1 MQIEGRP
8 RPAVRRPVVS
18 EKIRPHHLERKAI
31 LYIRQSSAYQV
42 THNLE
47 SQKLQ
52 YAMQKHLHQ
61 LGWREVEV
69 VDDDLGRSAAGTVV
83 RAGFERMVA
92 EVCLGKVGA
101 VAAREVSR
109 FARNSREWQQ
119 LVEVCR
125 IVDTVLIDQE
135 TVYAPR
141 QSNDRLLLGLKGSL
155 NEYELDLLRQRSVEA
170 RHEKAKRGEL
180 LISAPIG
187 YVKTEEQRLEKNP
200 DRRVQEAIS
209 LVFRKFQ
216 ELGTVRQT
224 LLWFLE
230 HELQLPTQTPRGEL
244 FWRRP
249 SYRSLYRVLT
259 SPVYG
264 GAYAYGKTEH
274 VLRYE
279 GGEPRHRSLHK
290 PREKWLALIPHS
302 HEGYI
307 SWEESETIRRT
318 VRENVISAEQAGAAK
333 KGAGLLT
340 GLLRCRRCGRK
351 LTVRYTGSQHE
362 VLRYACNRGWLDH
375 GEPRCIAFGGVP
387 VDDMISKQVI
397 AVVQPAAIEAALL
410 ASEEQMQCQ
419 NDAIA
424 ALERDLEAA
433 RYAAQR
439 AQRQYDAADPEN
451 RLVTGELERRWNQ
464 ALRHVEEIELRIQSY
479 NADGQ
484 PTTGAPTDFAGLAE
498 QLDRVWN
505 DPRSDSSLK
514 KRIVRMLIQEVVADV
529 ESSAGEIVLVIH
541 WKGGLHTEVRVP
553 RRRRGYNNGHTD
565 KAQVEAVSLLA
576 KICNDELIAGI
587 LNRNGHKTGRGN
599 RWTKERVTALRSHH
613 QIRSYSPENK
623 AAEGWMN
630 LTEAAAF
637 LHVSARTLRLAIDA
651 GELHAEHPPS
661 DGPWLINRQELTT
674 EAAQRLAQRAHRVNR
689 RPAIPSEN
697 QHDLQ
702 FLST

>member
-1 MQIEGRP
+1 M
-8 RPAVRRPVVS
+8 S
-18 EKIRPHHLERKAI
+18 EKLKPHHLERKAI

-42 THNLE
+42 AHNLE

-52 YAMQKHLHQ
+52 YAMQARLRD
-61 LGWREVEV
+61 LGWREIEV
-69 VDDDLGRSAAGTVV
+69 VDDDLGRSAAGTVA

-170 RHEKAKRGEL
+170 RHEKARRGEL
-180 LISAPIG
+180 LISAPVG
-187 YVKTEEQRLEKNP
+187 YVKTEEKRLEKNP

-209 LVFRKFQ
+209 LVFRKFR

-230 HELQLPTQTPRGEL
+230 HDLQLPSHNARGQL

-249 SYRSLYRVLT
+249 GYRALHRMIT

-264 GAYAYGKTEH
+264 GAYSYGKTEQ

-279 GGEPRHRSLHK
+279 GGQPRHQSRRK
-290 PREKWLALIPHS
+290 PLEQWLAMIPNA
-302 HEGYI
+302 HEGYVN
-307 SWEESETIRRT
+307 WEEFQGIQRMI
-318 VRENVISAEQAGAAK
+318 RENMIGGQQPGAAK
-333 KGAGLLT
+333 QGAALLA

-351 LTVRYTGSQHE
+351 LTVRYTGNQHD
-362 VLRYACNRGWLDH
+362 VLRYACHRGWLDH
-375 GEPRCIAFGGVP
+375 GEPRCIAFGGIP
-387 VDDMISKQVI
+387 VDDSITRQVLE
-397 AVVQPAAIEAALL
+397 VVQPVAVQAAVLACEEHSRLQDDAVAAL
-410 ASEEQMQCQ
+410 Q
-419 NDAIA
+419 
-424 ALERDLEAA
+424 RDLEAA

-451 RLVTGELERRWNQ
+451 RLVTGELERRWNE
-464 ALRHVEEIELRIQSY
+464 ALQRVRELETRIEASGTTARSVAASPAEF
-479 NADGQ
+479 AD
-484 PTTGAPTDFAGLAE
+484 LAE
-498 QLDRVWN
+498 QFDTVWN
-505 DPRSDSSLK
+505 DPQTDATLK
-514 KRIVRMLIQEVVADV
+514 KRIVRTLIEEVVADV
-529 ESSAGEIVLVIH
+529 DSKAGEILLVIH

-553 RRRRGYNNGHTD
+553 RRRRGYNNAHTD
-565 KAQVEAVSLLA
+565 KGLIEAVSILT
-576 KICNDELIAGI
+576 KICSDDLIAGI

-599 RWTKERVTALRSHH
+599 RWTRERVTALRSHH
-613 QIRSYSPENK
+613 RIPCYSAERRQS
-623 AAEGWMN
+623 EGWMN
-630 LTEAAAF
+630 LTET
-637 LHVSARTLRLAIDA
+637 ARYLMLSPRTVRLAVEA
-651 GELHAEHPPS
+651 GELRADHPFP
-661 DGPWLINRQELTT
+661 DGPWILNRKELATD
-674 EAAQRLAQRAHRVNR
+674 AQRIAERVHLGRR
-689 RPAIPSEN
+689 RPALPTEDQSGF
-697 QHDLQ
+697 D
-702 FLST
+702 FSST

>member
-1 MQIEGRP
+1 M
-8 RPAVRRPVVS
+8 S
-18 EKIRPHHLERKAI
+18 DKIRPHHLERKAI
-31 LYIRQSSAYQV
+31 LYVRQSSAYQV
-42 THNLE
+42 THNVE

-52 YAMQKHLHQ
+52 YAMEKHLHQ
-61 LGWREVEV
+61 LGWREIEV

-170 RHEKAKRGEL
+170 RHAKAKRGEL
-180 LISAPIG
+180 LITAPVG
-187 YVKTEEQRLEKNP
+187 YIKSEEQRLEKNP

-209 LVFRKFQ
+209 LVFRKFR

-230 HELQLPTQTPRGEL
+230 HELQLPTQTPRGVL

-249 SYRSLYRVLT
+249 SYRSVYRLIT

-279 GGEPRHRSLHK
+279 GGEPRHRSRKK
-290 PREKWLALIPHS
+290 PREQWLALIPNS

-307 SWEESETIRRT
+307 SWEESENIRRS
-318 VRENVISAEQAGAAK
+318 VRENVITAEQPGAAK

-387 VDDMISKQVI
+387 VDDTISKQVL
-397 AVVQPAAIEAALL
+397 AAVQPAAIEAALL
-410 ASEEQMQCQ
+410 ASEEQIQHQ
-419 NDAIA
+419 DDAIA

-464 ALRHVEEIELRIQSY
+464 ALQRVREIENRIQS
-479 NADGQ
+479 ATAEEQ
-484 PTTGAPTDFAGLAE
+484 HTAHTSAEFAGLAE
-498 QLDRVWN
+498 QLDQIWN
-505 DPRSDSSLK
+505 DPRSDASLK
-514 KRIVRMLIQEVVADV
+514 KRIVRTLIQEVLADV
-529 ESSAGEIVLVIH
+529 ESGAGEIVLVIH

-565 KAQVEAVSLLA
+565 KALVEAVSLLA
-576 KICNDELIAGI
+576 NICNDDLIAGV

-613 QIRSYSPENK
+613 QIPCYSPENK
-623 AAEGWMN
+623 EAQGWMN

-637 LHVSARTLRLAIDA
+637 LHVSPRTVRIAIDA
-651 GELHAEHPPS
+651 GELQAEHPLS
-661 DGPWLINRQELTT
+661 DGPWLVNRQELMSDN
-674 EAAQRLAQRAHRVNR
+674 AQRLKLRAHRGGR

-697 QHDLQ
+697 QNDLQ
-702 FLST
+702 FSST

>member
-1 MQIEGRP
+1 M
-8 RPAVRRPVVS
+8 S
-18 EKIRPHHLERKAI
+18 DKIKPHHLERKAI

-42 THNLE
+42 MHNLE

-69 VDDDLGRSAAGTVV
+69 VDDDLGRSAAGTVA

-135 TVYAPR
+135 TIYSPR

-187 YVKTEEQRLEKNP
+187 YVKTDEQRLEKNP

-209 LVFRKFQ
+209 LVFRKFR

-230 HELQLPTQTPRGEL
+230 HDLHLPTQTPRGEL

-249 SYRSLYRVLT
+249 SYRSLYRLLT

-264 GAYAYGKTEH
+264 GAYAYGKTEQ

-279 GGEPRHRSLHK
+279 GGEPRHRSRRK
-290 PREKWLALIPHS
+290 PREEWLALIPHA

-307 SWEESETIRRT
+307 SWEESESIRRT
-318 VRENVISAEQAGAAK
+318 VRENTIGTEQPGAAK

-351 LTVRYTGSQHE
+351 LTVRYTGSHHE
-362 VLRYACNRGWLDH
+362 VLRYTCNRGWLDH

-387 VDDMISKQVI
+387 VDDMISKQVL

-410 ASEEQMQCQ
+410 ASEGKLQHQ
-419 NDAIA
+419 NDEIA

-464 ALRHVEEIELRIQSY
+464 ALQRVKEIEIRIQSY
-479 NADGQ
+479 GADDQ
-484 PTTGAPTDFAGLAE
+484 RAPAAPAEFAGLAE
-498 QLDRVWN
+498 QLDQVWN
-505 DPRSDSSLK
+505 DPSSETRLK
-514 KRIVRMLIQEVVADV
+514 KRIVRTLIEEVVADV
-529 ESSAGEIVLVIH
+529 ESSAGEITLVIH

-565 KAQVEAVSLLA
+565 KALVEAVSLLA
-576 KICNDELIAGI
+576 NICNDELLAGV

-613 QIRSYSPENK
+613 QIPCYSPETKEAN
-623 AAEGWMN
+623 GWMN

-637 LHVSARTLRLAIDA
+637 LHVSPRTVRLAFDA
-651 GELHAEHPPS
+651 GELHAEHPLS
-661 DGPWLINRQELTT
+661 DGPWLVSRAELTT
-674 EAAQRLAQRAHRVNR
+674 EAARRVSQRAHRGNR
-689 RPAIPSEN
+689 GAAILSEN
-697 QHDLQ
+697 QQDLQ